1 MSKIGFYRW
10 KVENAVSEP
19 ITLYINNVA
28 ASTKYIV
35 AKDVCNG
42 FKLLKFMDN
51 NGHFRFYPFVPMTQ
65 IIDKPKQIG
74 TVNNIVASLI
84 DSNSDK
90 RNVGYTNERTIKLAA
105 KNVSADELEKL
116 SDIYT
121 SPRVYLYTG
130 DLSKFKQTDWI
141 EVTVSGDNVVQR
153 AKRNF
158 GTIELTVTLPEHH
171 TITMR

>member
-90 RNVGYTNERTIKLAA
+90 LNVGIPTNEPLNWLQK
-105 KNVSADELEKL
+105 
-116 SDIYT
+116 
-121 SPRVYLYTG
+121 
-130 DLSKFKQTDWI
+130 
-141 EVTVSGDNVVQR
+141 
-153 AKRNF
+153 
-158 GTIELTVTLPEHH
+158 
-171 TITMR
+171 M